1 MVLEIESSPMGWK
14 GSDPCRVWEWTC
26 VCFGGKVGLCVQ
38 ERGWLSMQPLMHS
51 VSGYKDGTRFW
62 QNRMAGNGEAVP

>member
-1 MVLEIESSPMGWK
+1 MQSLGMDLSMIW
-14 GSDPCRVWEWTC
+14 
-26 VCFGGKVGLCVQ
+26 GKVGLCVQ

-51 VSGYKDGTRFW
+51 VLGYKDGTRFW